1 LKDNSNWVFKDF
13 QKRNGTLSSDWLENN
28 EKRLAE
34 SDWDNLYLPSIFFGF
49 FTRTGNC
56 FIRICGKENLLDYQL
71 LKAEVLDIQ
80 KNESIYKLIVADDF
94 RIR

>member
-1 LKDNSNWVFKDF
+1 LVEISIGFKDF

-34 SDWDNLYLPSIFFGF
+34 SDWDNLYLPDIFWIF

-71 LKAEVLDIQ
+71 LADVDIQ
-80 KNESIYKLIVADDF
+80 KNEQSINL
-94 RIR
+94 